1 MRRRLIPVSEKRFVI
16 RGGLIFDGTGS
27 DPFEGDILVEGN
39 QIIDLAQRPEQLTAG
54 DAEVI
59 STHGCTVIPGLIDA
73 HVHIAAIDVNL
84 QSQYRNYF
92 TSELALRM
100 AGKLRELLNQGFT
113 SARDAGG
120 ADAGFTRAIEAGVIP
135 GPRLLISGR
144 PVSQTGGHGDARKP
158 WEDSGPCGCGHNVG
172 MLHVVADGADEVRRT
187 VRTQLRRGA
196 RQIKVMAS
204 GGAMSPADPLDS
216 TQYSVPEL
224 RAAVEEAQ
232 AVGSYVLAHAYT
244 PAAIRRCVEA
254 GIACIEHANLVD
266 AETAALLAAEGI
278 AVTPTIV
285 TYEQLYEH
293 GDRYGVPRDNLAK
306 IEQAYNASFEGLRLL
321 AEAGASIGL
330 GSDLLGDQSAARLR
344 SLVLHSK
351 VLGTRGALMSATAT
365 NARHLGI
372 SDLTG
377 TLERGKEADITV
389 VRGNIIDDLSLVLKN
404 EAIDT
409 VVAAGALVKR
419 DGRLLV

>member
-1 MRRRLIPVSEKRFVI
+1 VSEKRFVI
-16 RGGLIFDGTGS
+16 RGGLIFDGTGG
-27 DPFEGDILVEGN
+27 DPYEGDILVEGN
-39 QIIDLAQRPEQLTAG
+39 RIIDLAQRPEQLAADG
-54 DAEVI
+54 AEVI
-59 STHGCTVIPGLIDA
+59 SAHDCTVIPGLIDA
-73 HVHIAAIDVNL
+73 HVHIAAIDVHI

-100 AGKLRELLNQGFT
+100 AGKLRELLDQGFT

-120 ADAGFTRAIEAGVIP
+120 ADAGFVRAIEAGVIP

-144 PVSQTGGHGDARKP
+144 PVSQTGGHGDVRKP
-158 WEDSGPCGCGHNVG
+158 WEDTGSCGCGAAVG
-172 MLHVVADGADEVRRT
+172 MLHAVADGADEVRRT

-196 RQIKVMAS
+196 RQIKIMAS
-204 GGAMSPADPLDS
+204 GGAMSPTDRMES

-232 AVGSYVLAHAYT
+232 AVGTYVLAHAYT

-254 GIACIEHANLVD
+254 GVACIEHANMID

-285 TYEQLYEH
+285 TYEQLYEY
-293 GDRYGVPRDNLAK
+293 GDRHGVPSENLAK

-321 AEAGASIGL
+321 HEAGASIGL

-344 SLVLHSK
+344 SLTLQSK
-351 VLGTRGALMSATAT
+351 VIGTRRALVSATAT

-372 SDLTG
+372 SHLTG
-377 TLERGKEADITV
+377 TLERGKAADITV
-389 VRGNIIDDLSLVLKN
+389 VRGNILDDLSLILKN
-404 EAIDT
+404 GAIDT
-409 VVAAGALVKR
+409 VAADGVLVKKG
-419 DGRLLV
+419 GRLLV